1 MQRHPALAPLSRE
14 HHFALQ
20 LAGRLQK
27 KRPPSSPKTIE
38 PTARDLR
45 EQVRAAFPDKLDAHF
60 DVEER
65 LIVPAVYGRDIELDA
80 LCSDVVR
87 EHAEMRALASE
98 LSAPGLGDA
107 QCDELLVR
115 LGAALEAHV
124 RLEERLFFPRIES
137 VLDEAALGALS
148 LSISGDAT
156 GRREGRLPAARK

>member
-27 KRPPSSPKTIE
+27 KRPPASPKTIE
-38 PTARDLR
+38 PTARELR

-60 DVEER
+60 DLEEK
-65 LIVPAVYGRDIELDA
+65 LILPAVYGRDIELDA

-87 EHAEMRALASE
+87 EHAEMRTLASE
-98 LSAPGLGDA
+98 LSRPGLGDA
-107 QCDELLVR
+107 ECDDLLVR

-137 VLDEAALGALS
+137 VLDEAALEGL
-148 LSISGDAT
+148 GEVV
-156 GRREGRLPAARK
+156 RRSRAERLDGS